1 VGAAAFV
8 IAEIAMF
15 LLYDLL
21 PVLPDH
27 NTEASIGPLTHPNIS
42 LLIASVI
49 AVEIA
54 IVFKFYAHEHW
65 TFPDRRRPESAVVRF
80 LKFNAS
86 CILSPI
92 TVATVNVLTFIRHQ
106 SYVAVSIGTMFGF
119 SSIGTSAP
127 ISSGAIT
134 TNPSPLPTDGGRPG
148 SGIRSGSVPARGT
161 HPESGDQH
169 RALLADLCYLL
180 VPRTPGDPLL
190 TPGEPGQ

>member
-1 VGAAAFV
+1 MNTDTPTPKGADSDRQAWRLPVSREFIRFISVGAVAFV

-27 NTEASIGPLTHPNIS
+27 HTQASIGPLTHPDIS

-65 TFPDRRRPESAVVRF
+65 TFPHRRQPELAVIRF

-92 TVATVNVLTFIRHQ
+92 ITVATVNVLTPAFGI
-106 SYVAVSIGTMFGF
+106 SPYIAISVGTMFGF
-119 SSIGTSAP
+119 LINWYFSAYLIWRHHDQP
-127 ISSGAIT
+127 E
-134 TNPSPLPTDGGRPG
+134 
-148 SGIRSGSVPARGT
+148 PA
-161 HPESGDQH
+161 SN
-169 RALLADLCYLL
+169 
-180 VPRTPGDPLL
+180 
-190 TPGEPGQ
+190 

>member
-1 VGAAAFV
+1 MNTDILTPRGTDSDRPAWRLPVSREFVRFISVGAVAFV

-27 NTEASIGPLTHPNIS
+27 DTKVSIGPLTPNVS

-65 TFPDRRRPESAVVRF
+65 TFPDRRQPELAVVRF

-92 TVATVNVLTFIRHQ
+92 ITVATVNVLTPAFGI
-106 SYVAVSIGTMFGF
+106 SPYVAVSVGTCVSVAVCVRSQRCVQ
-119 SSIGTSAP
+119 SSAAT
-127 ISSGAIT
+127 GAVHT
-134 TNPSPLPTDGGRPG
+134 
-148 SGIRSGSVPARGT
+148 A
-161 HPESGDQH
+161 
-169 RALLADLCYLL
+169 
-180 VPRTPGDPLL
+180 
-190 TPGEPGQ
+190 